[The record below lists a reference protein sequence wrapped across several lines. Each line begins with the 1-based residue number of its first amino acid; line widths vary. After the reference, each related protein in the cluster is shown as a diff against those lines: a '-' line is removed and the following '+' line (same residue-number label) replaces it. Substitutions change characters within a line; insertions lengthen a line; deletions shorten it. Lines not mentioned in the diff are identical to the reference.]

1 MMNEKSDPW
10 VSSFIESNYLCIR
23 DFYRKRKEYSVKKK
37 MDETQMG
44 AGVSETEQALA
55 SADTEE
61 ILKMRDQAAAADS
74 QTAEQMMSGLKE
86 GMEAAKAEVPKRGI
100 GSKIFIILMAVLVV
114 LGIVRAV
121 QLQNKPVE
129 EEEMVLTNVQ
139 VQDVVLGSVE
149 LTTPLSGRIQAKDT
163 VNVVPMASGEVKQVM
178 VEVGD
183 TVSAGQTL
191 FTIDSTSANISLEQA
206 QLNVKNYQESLKLV
220 ETNLERTRALY
231 EAGAAAKSD
240 LETLENQYEST
251 KIALR
256 NAELAVQNA
265 TQGLSYY
272 TVTAPSGGYVTAVNV
287 VAGGLASQAGA
298 AVVISDTSSLELSA
312 GLSEYLISSVHV
324 GDTVNVNIES
334 ASSEPFTGTITKIS
348 EAPTQGTYTYPITV
362 KVDDPKGLIKA
373 GMFAEVRL
381 ISARKENVV
390 AVPSD
395 AVITSSGEKKVVV
408 LNDDGETVSL
418 KNVTVGVDNGTMA
431 EITEGLSTGEKLV
444 VKGQT
449 YVKDGEKVNVV
460 K

>member
-1 MMNEKSDPW
+1 M
-10 VSSFIESNYLCIR
+10 
-23 DFYRKRKEYSVKKK
+23 
-37 MDETQMG
+37 
-44 AGVSETEQALA
+44 
-55 SADTEE
+55 
-61 ILKMRDQAAAADS
+61 
-74 QTAEQMMSGLKE
+74 
-86 GMEAAKAEVPKRGI
+86 
-100 GSKIFIILMAVLVV
+100 
-114 LGIVRAV
+114 
-121 QLQNKPVE
+121 
-129 EEEMVLTNVQ
+129 
-139 VQDVVLGSVE
+139 
-149 LTTPLSGRIQAKDT
+149 
-163 VNVVPMASGEVKQVM
+163 VPMASGEVKQVM

-191 FTIDSTSANISLEQA
+191 FTIDSTSANITLEQA

-231 EAGAAAKSD
+231 DAGAAAKSD

-324 GDTVNVNIES
+324 GDMVNVNIES

-395 AVITSSGEKKVVV
+395 AVITSSGEKKVVI